1 MWRLHCPINEN
12 HRTQSREKGSQQGF
26 SLVEIMVAILLLTV
40 GLLALAKMQTSAVA
54 SNAFGYQLTQATFLA
69 QDKLEELRL
78 LNECYLEVSAKPQ
91 ISWTTADQDM
101 VNNYNSQLSDS
112 VDNWVETDD
121 PNHPDDPADLV
132 DIPNEFSWQPATPDH
147 TNSDGPGGV
156 ANPIDVTGA
165 TVSSGGYTRTWYV
178 VEDRPM
184 SKAKTIRVRVT
195 WRGKENRREVTLDT
209 VLSQ

>member
-26 SLVEIMVAILLLTV
+26 SLVEVMVAILLLTV

-91 ISWTTADQDM
+91 ISWTTADQD
-101 VNNYNSQLSDS
+101 VVDNYNSQLSDS
-112 VDNWVETDD
+112 VDNWVETDTSAPLD
-121 PNHPDDPADLV
+121 
-132 DIPNEFSWQPATPDH
+132 DIPDEFSWQPETPDH

-156 ANPIDVTGA
+156 ANPIDITGA

-195 WRGKENRREVTLDT
+195 WRGKENQREVTLDT